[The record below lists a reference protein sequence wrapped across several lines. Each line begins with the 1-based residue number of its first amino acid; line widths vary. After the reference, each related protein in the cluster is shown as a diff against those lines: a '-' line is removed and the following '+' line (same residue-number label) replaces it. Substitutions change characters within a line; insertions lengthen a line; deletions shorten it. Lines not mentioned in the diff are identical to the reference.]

1 MSRPWRIDYPNAWH
15 HVMNRGRRGQAL
27 FVDKADHQQFI
38 NLLQETAEL
47 FNVNVAAYCLMP
59 NHYHLMLQTP
69 DANLSRCMRHLNGV
83 YMRVKAKLRADRKF
97 KDCLEHIENNIL
109 KNQT

>member
-1 MSRPWRIDYPNAWH
+1 LWIKQIISNLSICSKRPLN
-15 HVMNRGRRGQAL
+15 
-27 FVDKADHQQFI
+27 FFK
-38 NLLQETAEL
+38 
-47 FNVNVAAYCLMP
+47 VNVAAYCLMP

-83 YMRVKAKLRADRKF
+83 YMRVKVKLRADRKF

-109 KNQT
+109 KSQT